1 MTDIRIEWLTDT
13 SECDQAGCSG
23 GWAEGARVYFDGE
36 LALDLEPAAHCYD
49 SVSYSN
55 EEVFARILS
64 KLGHNLTESI
74 HD

>member
-13 SECDQAGCSG
+13 SDCDQAGCG
-23 GWAEGARVYFDGE
+23 GGYAGGALVYFDGE
-36 LALDLEPAAHCYD
+36 LALDLSPVAHCYD
-49 SVSYSN
+49 SISYDS

>member
-13 SECDQAGCSG
+13 SDCDQAGCSG
-23 GWAEGARVYFDGE
+23 GWAGGARVYFDGE
-36 LALDLEPAAHCYD
+36 LALDLSPVAHCYYSINYD
-49 SVSYSN
+49 S

-64 KLGHNLTESI
+64 KLGHNLTEGI